1 MLRPTERKHFFEL
14 LRPPEGYGL
23 NFAIGTTFSLDLTTL
38 LTLPIGFAFLDYDG
52 NEANENQDPLLILE
66 SVKQF
71 SNKIA
76 VFCQTGQIHV
86 PAPRQHRILNAY
98 IENSVFQV
106 QAPII
111 GGVFHPKVWIL
122 RFEPLETGPIKY
134 RVICL
139 SRNLTFD
146 KSWDTEVMLDGE
158 VMERSNA
165 FGICRPLSEFI
176 AKLPELAIDN
186 NKPSKKVLKIISAI
200 SNELLVT
207 QFELPEGFEKLY
219 FWSLGLETG
228 KKAKSKIF
236 EWPVRAVVSPFLCD
250 GFINRYL
257 KEQTKDAILVSR
269 RESLDAINKE
279 TLSTFEKIFTLDDGA
294 AEIEQEEEAEKE
306 IQTELTGLHAKI
318 FIMENGWNA
327 SIVTG
332 SANATMAAFTKNVE
346 FMVELVGKKSR
357 CGADL
362 FLANIKGET
371 TFADMLSSYT
381 PQEKPVAEN
390 SEKRMLEDKMT
401 EFCRYIAENVRNGK
415 VTLNEDGKTVAL
427 SISCKSPFKIDTT
440 VPTTVVCRP
449 ITLTN
454 VHEKNVLPNTN
465 IISWDIISIE
475 ALTAFIAFKI
485 EMKTANESLTHE
497 FALRIS
503 LEGIPED
510 RFSRITSA
518 ILQNKD
524 AFIRLLMLIL
534 GNPTEEGPDPGD
546 INIPYS
552 IPGRPADGPNVLN
565 GLLEM
570 LLIAISRDPK
580 RIDRIEEL
588 VADLKMTEEGKK
600 LLPESFETI
609 WNPIIEV
616 RKGRNGSKY
625 Q

>member
-1 MLRPTERKHFFEL
+1 M
-14 LRPPEGYGL
+14 
-23 NFAIGTTFSLDLTTL
+23 
-38 LTLPIGFAFLDYDG
+38 
-52 NEANENQDPLLILE
+52 
-66 SVKQF
+66 
-71 SNKIA
+71 
-76 VFCQTGQIHV
+76 
-86 PAPRQHRILNAY
+86 
-98 IENSVFQV
+98 
-106 QAPII
+106 
-111 GGVFHPKVWIL
+111 
-122 RFEPLETGPIKY
+122 
-134 RVICL
+134 
-139 SRNLTFD
+139 
-146 KSWDTEVMLDGE
+146 
-158 VMERSNA
+158 
-165 FGICRPLSEFI
+165 
-176 AKLPELAIDN
+176 
-186 NKPSKKVLKIISAI
+186 
-200 SNELLVT
+200 
-207 QFELPEGFEKLY
+207 
-219 FWSLGLETG
+219 
-228 KKAKSKIF
+228 
-236 EWPVRAVVSPFLCD
+236 
-250 GFINRYL
+250 
-257 KEQTKDAILVSR
+257 
-269 RESLDAINKE
+269 
-279 TLSTFEKIFTLDDGA
+279 
-294 AEIEQEEEAEKE
+294 
-306 IQTELTGLHAKI
+306 
-318 FIMENGWNA
+318 MENGRNA

-346 FMVELVGKKSR
+346 FMVELIGKKSR

-371 TFADMLSSYT
+371 TFADMLTSYT

-401 EFCRYIAENVRNGK
+401 KFCRYIAENVRNGK

-427 SISCKSPFKIDTT
+427 SISCNSPFKIDTK
-440 VPTTVVCRP
+440 VPTNIACRP

-454 VHEKNVLPNTN
+454 VHEKNILPNTDK
-465 IISWDIISIE
+465 ISWDSISIE

-518 ILQNKD
+518 ILQNRD
-524 AFIRLLMLIL
+524 EFIRLLMLIL
-534 GNPTEEGPDPGD
+534 GNPLDGGQDPGD
-546 INIPYS
+546 SDILDS
-552 IPGRPADGPNVLN
+552 IPRPAYGANVLN